1 MAFRFNADE
10 VFEVAIKIEQNGAA
24 FYRKAAS
31 LQSESGN
38 RSFLEKL
45 ALMEDGHERTFV
57 AMRAELPGR
66 AKESVV
72 FDPEGET
79 SLYLEAMADVHGGE
93 GSPSAAE
100 KLTGRESMLEVV
112 QIALGL
118 EKKSILYYLGLR
130 DFVPARLGQDR
141 IDTIIKEEQSHVAQ
155 LTGIQKNLSAR

>member
-1 MAFRFNADE
+1 MTLRFNADE

-31 LQSESGN
+31 LQLESGN

-45 ALMEDGHERTFV
+45 ALMEDGHEKTFV
-57 AMRAELPGR
+57 AMRAELSGP

-72 FDPEGET
+72 FDPEGEN

-112 QIALGL
+112 GIALGL
-118 EKKSILYYLGLR
+118 EKKSILYYLGVR
-130 DFVPARLGQDR
+130 DFVPARLGRDR

-155 LTGIQKNLSAR
+155 LTHILNKVKVH